1 MKGLMMIHK
10 VEFQPVKNRFISKLK
25 EVVKIIKNT
34 EELLINADKSS
45 NISKIEKD
53 TYNKYFKKSITKTY
67 KKSNRTK
74 VSKINID
81 AKKIATKL
89 KVDDGGRYHT
99 ETTPLLCKSMDW
111 FLYDIGL
118 RHERVKS

>member
-1 MKGLMMIHK
+1 MKELMMIHK
-10 VEFQPVKNRFISKLK
+10 VEFQPVKTRFISKLK

-34 EELLINADKSS
+34 VQLLINADKSS

-53 TYNKYFKKSITKTY
+53 TCNKYFRKNITETY

-74 VSKINID
+74 VNKINID

-89 KVDDGGRYHT
+89 KVDDGVRHHI
-99 ETTPLLCKSMDW
+99 ETSPLLCKSMDW

-118 RHERVKS
+118 AHERVKS